1 MDNEITS
8 SSSTNAWYSCPG
20 NETDVVLST
29 RVRLARNL
37 ANFPFPKKL
46 LGNDGQRIQ
55 SIVFDAVNQSPD
67 RENFY
72 AISVNKLDPIGA
84 RILTERGVLEADTI
98 NEPANDSLGIIM
110 RLDGKVSCTVN
121 SVDHVRIASFATGLN
136 FEDAYSLCK
145 VFDEDMQKHI
155 QFAASYD
162 FGYLTSSIYDAGSGM
177 KISFRVHLPS
187 LSMQGRIAAVAADL
201 YKKNIQFTACFGAG
215 GSDKASAA
223 GGMGS
228 SLGSCYQ
235 ISGFN
240 SFTGTEIDQAAA
252 IVSAVKQV
260 VELERKAREECK
272 EKMATDIR
280 NDIYRSFALA
290 KFSKFITLR
299 EAIDIISNL
308 KWGRSMSL
316 LTGIDDVSLHALLYR
331 IQEAHIQMVLKSGN
345 FNFEKDIADNND
357 KKICR
362 LRALILQEAFEDVRL
377 AE

>member
-1 MDNEITS
+1 MNTEIS
-8 SSSTNAWYSCPG
+8 NASSTNAWYSCEG
-20 NETDVVLST
+20 NDTDVVLST

-46 LGNDGQRIQ
+46 QGNDAQRIQ
-55 SIVFDAVNQSPD
+55 SIVFDAVNQSSD

-72 AISVNKLDPIGA
+72 AISVNKLDPVGA
-84 RILTERGVLEADTI
+84 RILTERGVLEAETS
-98 NEPANDSLGIIM
+98 NTNDSLGIIM

-121 SVDHVRIASFATGLN
+121 SIDHVRISSFAAGLS

-145 VFDEDMQKHI
+145 VFDEDLQKHI
-155 QFAASYD
+155 QFAASFD

-187 LSMQGRIAAVAADL
+187 LSMQQRIAAVAAEL
-201 YKKNIQFTACFGAG
+201 YKKGIQFTACYGAG
-215 GSDKASAA
+215 GAEKASAA
-223 GGMGS
+223 GGMGT
-228 SLGSCYQ
+228 SLGACYQ

-240 SFTGTEIDQAAA
+240 SYTGTEIDQAATIIA
-252 IVSAVKQV
+252 SVRQV
-260 VELERKAREECK
+260 IELERKARAECK
-272 EKMATDIR
+272 EKNATDIR

-345 FNFEKDIADNND
+345 FNFEPDIADNND